1 MVLYTFADF
10 LHGYENIIVG
20 IAQIAIYT
28 LELIAVITIVLGC
41 IKSLYYRGS
50 TYIKKNRH
58 NIRMDLGKSLALGLE
73 FAMGAEIIKTITI
86 AHEWKEIAIL
96 GVVVVLRTVLAI
108 LIHWEMKNE
117 EKHMLEKEGENKEET
132 KIQNKEKAE

>member
-117 EKHMLEKEGENKEET
+117 EKHMIEKEGENKEET